1 MLPDLRI
8 WLNHFEYHAQHP
20 RCVPADLPDV
30 LTGRERSLIARSLA
44 TFQLGEHS
52 AGRRLMCA
60 ARRFA
65 HLHDRPDLTRI
76 MELFVREQRR
86 HADLLREFMTDHGMR
101 VRNHALT
108 DAAFRAIRRLA
119 GFELYLHVLVTAE
132 LIGNIY
138 YRALETVTNC
148 RRLKILCRT
157 LVADELAHIGFESA
171 LLRELSAQRS
181 ASTRALAR
189 IAHLAFFA
197 GVVMTVWVSH
207 RAVLR
212 RVGYD
217 LATFLRVCRAQY
229 SFYLDLPGSIREHL
243 DQRTTPSHDST
254 SAGCFA
260 KGKVQ
265 PTPS

>member
-8 WLNHFEYHAQHP
+8 WLNHFEYHAHHP
-20 RCVPADLPDV
+20 RCVPEDLPDV
-30 LTGRERSLIARSLA
+30 LTGRERTLIAKSLA

-65 HLHDRPDLTRI
+65 HQHGSPELERI
-76 MELFVREQRR
+76 VELFIREQRR

-101 VRNHALT
+101 VRNHAAT
-108 DAAFRAIRRLA
+108 DIAFRAIRRLA

-138 YRALETVTNC
+138 YRALETATGC

-171 LLRELSAQRS
+171 LLRELRTQRS
-181 ASTRALAR
+181 GLGRALTQ
-189 IAHLAFFA
+189 ITHQAFFTA
-197 GVVMTVWVSH
+197 VVLTVWTTH

-212 RVGYD
+212 QVGYD
-217 LATFLRVCRAQY
+217 VATFLRVCRAQY
-229 SFYLDLPGSIREHL
+229 SFYLDLPAL
-243 DQRTTPSHDST
+243 
-254 SAGCFA
+254 A